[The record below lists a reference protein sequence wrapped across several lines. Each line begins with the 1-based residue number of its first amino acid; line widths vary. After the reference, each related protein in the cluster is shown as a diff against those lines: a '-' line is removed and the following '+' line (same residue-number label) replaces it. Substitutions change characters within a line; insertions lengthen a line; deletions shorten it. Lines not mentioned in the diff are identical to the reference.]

1 MAITTINNRAVNRS
15 DTASS
20 GQLWTATS
28 ATASDFQAAA
38 AGGKLLQSVSVTKD
52 AVATSTAA
60 GVPSTITNGGQLFTY
75 DFTPT
80 ASSSTILVMTSTIS
94 ISEESNSANI
104 PWLALWNGSSFVAA
118 TSGHGLDSRYVGSL
132 LAETFSMCHTFS
144 AGSTSE
150 RAIQVRGGLDG
161 GTVYL
166 NGASSANYTGS
177 SARISMIIQEIGA

>member
-1 MAITTINNRAVNRS
+1 
-15 DTASS
+15 
-20 GQLWTATS
+20 
-28 ATASDFQAAA
+28 
-38 AGGKLLQSVSVTKD
+38 
-52 AVATSTAA
+52 
-60 GVPSTITNGGQLFTY
+60 
-75 DFTPT
+75 
-80 ASSSTILVMTSTIS
+80 MTSTIS